1 MSSLE
6 LTLLYLLAAVLGVV
20 GCRLLKL
27 PPMLGYLV
35 VGVVIGPNALAF
47 AQNSEGVRH
56 LAEFGVVFLMFVIGL
71 EFNLPKLRSMQRYV
85 FGLGFWQVTLTVVI
99 VTTFSVFLS
108 VMAPTLWGMSWQTAL
123 TLAGALSMS
132 STAIVIKLMSDR
144 LELDSEHGKRVLGVL
159 LFQDLAVVPFLVMIP
174 ALNAPPE
181 QLMTALGL
189 AVVKATVLIALLL
202 TGGQRLMRWW
212 LLLVAR
218 RQTEELFVLNVL
230 LVTLGLAW
238 LTELAGLSLSWP
250 VPRRRVP

>member
-1 MSSLE
+1 MVRAHLHLLEVVQGVAIWTSFAEALTESRLETWQLLFWIFFGGKLHHTPSSHKFYQFGYDQRMSSLE

-20 GCRLLKL
+20 GCRFLKL

-35 VGVVIGPNALAF
+35 VGVVIGPNALAL

-71 EFNLPKLRSMQRYV
+71 EFNLPKLRAMQRYV

-99 VTTFSVFLS
+99 VTTFSFFLS

-132 STAIVIKLMSDR
+132 STAIVIKLMADR

-159 LFQDLAVVPFLVMIP
+159 LFQDLAVVPFFGHDP
-174 ALNAPPE
+174 SP
-181 QLMTALGL
+181 QCT
-189 AVVKATVLIALLL
+189 T
-202 TGGQRLMRWW
+202 
-212 LLLVAR
+212 
-218 RQTEELFVLNVL
+218 
-230 LVTLGLAW
+230 
-238 LTELAGLSLSWP
+238 
-250 VPRRRVP
+250 